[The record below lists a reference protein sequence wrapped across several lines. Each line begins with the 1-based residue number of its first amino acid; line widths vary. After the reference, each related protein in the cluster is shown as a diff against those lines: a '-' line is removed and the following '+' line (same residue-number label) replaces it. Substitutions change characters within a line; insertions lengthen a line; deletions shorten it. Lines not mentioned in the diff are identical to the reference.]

1 MVFVLHLRCCSTI
14 HRDTMPL
21 SPYARHAVC
30 GDSLYKF
37 DFLLAPATLG
47 LVYHAHQRPVT
58 TPLAFLLDLS
68 ATLHARVPPTVP
80 TPSGILQ
87 TLSKLLSP
95 DTRRHDKVEAK
106 KAAAGGRGIGDEEL
120 KMYQGLSSPGDQR
133 PVTPSALEA
142 MANILVIP
150 PIHVDHV
157 ADAILASLDSANG
170 VKGVVGVR
178 RMRKLIGWKERG
190 GNSESGSK
198 DDYKIQARFER

>member
-1 MVFVLHLRCCSTI
+1 
-14 HRDTMPL
+14 MPL

-178 RMRKLIGWKERG
+178 RMRELIGWKERG
-190 GNSESGSK
+190 GNSESGGK
-198 DDYKIQARFER
+198 DDYKVQARFER